1 MSYSPFILGLTDVGQ
16 SQASKF
22 FVADGNG
29 DFEFQDDDKVVF
41 GDGADASIYWNAA
54 GSKVKAF
61 SENVALELGHASSTT
76 TILGNLV
83 VSGTTTTVDVEVV
96 NTANGVIFEGSSAD
110 DYETTLLCVNPT
122 ADRTVN
128 LADSAGTLVPFAVA
142 PAAGVQITSTP
153 AELNILDG
161 VTATAAELNILVGVT
176 SSNAEINILDGVT
189 STAAELNILDGVTS
203 TAAELNYLDI
213 TTLGTAEDSK
223 AVTVSAGS
231 KITLAGIEIEGTN
244 FDINGGNID
253 GTPVGDWIQAAGH
266 FTDLSCSTGAFAL
279 ANLNID
285 GGSDIGDALAD
296 DDLFII
302 DDGGAGTNRKCAAS
316 RLKTY
321 VGSSSLSVETDLDL
335 SNGDTVSAD
344 VTLIHTGRSGC
355 LYASNWTVKLPENA
369 AEGTIYR
376 IKKICDCSQTVTVE
390 KNGSDTIDGGTSV
403 VLYHQYESVTVVSDG
418 ADYHII

>member
-1 MSYSPFILGLTDVGQ
+1 MSYSPFTLGLENKGQ
-16 SQASKF
+16 STANKF
-22 FVADGNG
+22 FVADGNA
-29 DFEFQDDDKVVF
+29 DFELQDDDKIIF
-41 GDGADASIYWNAA
+41 GAGADASIYWNES
-54 GSKVKAF
+54 GTKIKAF
-61 SENVALELGHASSTT
+61 SENVAVELGHASSTT
-76 TILGNLV
+76 TVLGNLV

-96 NTANGVIFEGSSAD
+96 NTANGVIFEGATAND
-110 DYETTLLCVNPT
+110 FETTLLCIDPT

-161 VTATAAELNILVGVT
+161 VTA
-176 SSNAEINILDGVT
+176 DK
-189 STAAELNILDGVTS
+189 D
-203 TAAELNYLDI
+203 ELNYLDI
-213 TTLGTAEDSK
+213 TLLGTAEASK
-223 AVTVSAGS
+223 AVTVSAAS
-231 KITLAGIEIEGTN
+231 KITLSTIEIEGSN
-244 FDINGGNID
+244 FDIDGGTID
-253 GTPVGDWIQAAGH
+253 GTNIGASSPG
-266 FTDLSCSTGAFAL
+266 TGAFTTLDCDNGAF
-279 ANLNID
+279 AIDNLDID
-285 GGSDIGDALAD
+285 GGTDIGAAIAD

-344 VTLIHTGRSGC
+344 DTLIHTGRSGC